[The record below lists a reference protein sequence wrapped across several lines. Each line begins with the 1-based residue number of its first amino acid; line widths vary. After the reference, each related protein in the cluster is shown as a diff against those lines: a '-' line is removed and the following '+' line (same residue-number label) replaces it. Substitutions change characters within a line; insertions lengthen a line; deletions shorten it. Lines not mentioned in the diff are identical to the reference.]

1 MTTLLVIAK
10 EPVPGRVKTRLTPPF
25 TPEEAA
31 ALAEASLADTLDT
44 VAATP
49 ADRRVLVLAGEPG
62 PWLPPGFEVV
72 RQCAGGLDERL
83 AAAFAH
89 CTGPALLIGMDT
101 PQVTP
106 ELLTVDFA
114 DCDAYFGPAEDGGFW
129 ALGLAAPDPRL
140 LLGVPMSTP
149 VTGAVQRE
157 RLVAA
162 GLRVRELPRLRDVD
176 TAEDAGVVA
185 ALVPGG
191 RFASTLARYKAFRG
205 AGNCATSP
213 HRPAAK
219 R

>member
-25 TPEEAA
+25 TPSEAA
-31 ALAEASLADTLDT
+31 ALAEAALADTLRA

-49 ADRRVLVLAGEPG
+49 AARRVLVLDGTAG
-62 PWLPPGFEVV
+62 PWLPPGFDVV

-83 AAAFAH
+83 AAAFAG
-89 CTGPALLIGMDT
+89 CDGPALLIGMDT

-129 ALGLAAPDPRL
+129 ALGLAEPDPTL
-140 LLGVPMSTP
+140 LRGVPMSTP

-157 RLVAA
+157 RLVRA
-162 GLRVRELPRLRDVD
+162 GLRVRDLPRLRDVD
-176 TAEDAGVVA
+176 TAADAHAVA
-185 ALVPGG
+185 AIAPRGK
-191 RFASTLARYKAFRG
+191 FAARLARCRA
-205 AGNCATSP
+205 AT
-213 HRPAAK
+213 RP
-219 R
+219 